1 MTDTQ
6 RSLNAAMRKQV
17 SAGRTDRQSADSVQ
31 GAYYAVLLVAV
42 PSWESAP
49 DPASNPADAM
59 SFFTSV
65 SPGFPAAIPIQP
77 AIVLE
82 TSRPGEVRSRVQGS
96 ARGMP
101 CDTSLLASAP

>member
-1 MTDTQ
+1 MKSVIRIRRPAPINPDRRHDLRSRSETVHMTDTQ

-65 SPGFPAAIPIQP
+65 SPGR
-77 AIVLE
+77 LS
-82 TSRPGEVRSRVQGS
+82 T
-96 ARGMP
+96 
-101 CDTSLLASAP
+101 ASTVV